1 MTLVFPPSTEACCMS
16 TPLRYSLIAVLAL
29 LVGSNLRPVMAA
41 VGPLL
46 DMLQHDLGMSSTQAS
61 LLTTLPILLM
71 GVCALGGPWLQRW
84 VGEVRGIAWGILL
97 IVLACAARFV
107 IDSSGAMIV
116 SAAVA
121 GTGIAMVQALMPA
134 WLKRHHPD
142 RAGSLMGLFTTGI
155 MGGAVVAAAG
165 AAPAAEVGGWR
176 VVLGVAMLPA
186 LVALLAWL
194 RYAGGK
200 LRHADAPAL
209 PWRHG
214 RAWMLMVYF
223 GVGTSAYTL
232 VLAWLPAYYMDLG
245 TTPTYAGYLLGAL
258 SAMEVVA
265 GLTVSALIHR
275 FADRRG
281 PLTLVIGLMLLGL
294 GCLILAP
301 LPLMWPAIIVLG
313 LGIGA
318 LFPLSLIV
326 TLDHARSPAQAGALL
341 AFVQGGGYA
350 IAALMPLLA
359 GAIRD
364 QLASLEW
371 AWICMVAGALVILV
385 MTWIM
390 GRPGREPKI
399 GTVAEPAP

>member
-209 PWRHG
+209 PWR
-214 RAWMLMVYF
+214 
-223 GVGTSAYTL
+223 
-232 VLAWLPAYYMDLG
+232 
-245 TTPTYAGYLLGAL
+245 
-258 SAMEVVA
+258 
-265 GLTVSALIHR
+265 
-275 FADRRG
+275 
-281 PLTLVIGLMLLGL
+281 
-294 GCLILAP
+294 
-301 LPLMWPAIIVLG
+301 
-313 LGIGA
+313 
-318 LFPLSLIV
+318 
-326 TLDHARSPAQAGALL
+326 
-341 AFVQGGGYA
+341 
-350 IAALMPLLA
+350 
-359 GAIRD
+359 
-364 QLASLEW
+364 
-371 AWICMVAGALVILV
+371 
-385 MTWIM
+385 
-390 GRPGREPKI
+390 
-399 GTVAEPAP
+399 